1 MALALVLT
9 LAVVLLIAAN
19 ALFVAVEFGYLTVNR
34 DDVRAAKSEGDR
46 IASAL
51 DDSLSRTSTNLS
63 GAQLGITVSSLV
75 VGYLTGPS
83 VGELVTEAL
92 GLSGMPEA
100 AARGIAMTAA
110 FVVVTFVQMVFGELV
125 PKNWAIA
132 APMRVSRLVVLPQK
146 LFMTL
151 FGWLVAV
158 LNGSA
163 NAILRLLGFTPQEEP
178 GDARSGEELRASAAR
193 SGREGAMDPHT
204 AELVTRSISFGE
216 HRASDAMV
224 PRPLVTFL
232 RDHSVQDMLDTVAR
246 TGTSRFPVLGGT
258 VDEVVG
264 VVHYRQALAV
274 PPGERATTPVHRIAV
289 EPTVVAGTMTL
300 DPLMRLLR
308 ETELQLAVVV
318 DEFGGTAGIVTLE
331 DLVEE
336 IVGEIDDEQ
345 DAATRTH
352 EAAADGSVLVSG
364 LTRPDELGAVLRLEI
379 PRAEVTGTLS
389 GLLTERLDRLP
400 EVGDEVVVDA
410 HDHEN
415 RDRDDLPTAAR
426 VRLVVESTESYRA
439 GRVRATVERD
449 GGPDGDGDD
458 DEVAD
463 ARSGGREGAS
473 R

>member
-1 MALALVLT
+1 MALALLLT

-34 DDVRAAKSEGDR
+34 DDVRAARSEGDGV
-46 IASAL
+46 ASAL
-51 DDSLSRTSTNLS
+51 DDALSRTSTNLS

-83 VGELVTEAL
+83 VGELITGAL

-100 AARGIAMTAA
+100 AARGIAMTGA
-110 FVVVTFVQMVFGELV
+110 FVVVTFLQMVFGELV

-146 LFMTL
+146 AFMSV
-151 FGWLVAV
+151 FGWLVTA
-158 LNGSA
+158 LNSSA
-163 NAILRLLGFTPQEEP
+163 NAVLRLLGFTPQEEP

-193 SGREGAMDPHT
+193 SGREGSMDPHT

-224 PRPLVTFL
+224 PRPLVTVL
-232 RDHSVQDMLDTVAR
+232 GEHTVQDLLDTVAE
-246 TGTSRFPVLGGT
+246 TGHSRFPVLGGS

-274 PPGERATTPVHRIAV
+274 PVAERASTPVREIAV
-289 EPTVVAGTMTL
+289 EHTVVSEAMTL

-308 ETELQLAVVV
+308 QTELQLAVVV

-345 DAATRTH
+345 DSASRTH
-352 EAAADGSVLVSG
+352 ERVDEHTVLVTG
-364 LTRPDELGAVLRLEI
+364 LIRPDELGAVLRLEI
-379 PRAEVTGTLS
+379 PPPETTATLT
-389 GLLTERLDRLP
+389 GLLVERLDRLP
-400 EVGDEVVVDA
+400 EVGDEVLLEA

-415 RDRDDLPTAAR
+415 RDRDDLPTAAH
-426 VRLVVESTESYRA
+426 VRLRVESVEGHRA
-439 GRVRATVERD
+439 GRVRATVERGD
-449 GGPDGDGDD
+449 ENGGDQGDA
-458 DEVAD
+458 DE
-463 ARSGGREGAS
+463 
-473 R
+473 